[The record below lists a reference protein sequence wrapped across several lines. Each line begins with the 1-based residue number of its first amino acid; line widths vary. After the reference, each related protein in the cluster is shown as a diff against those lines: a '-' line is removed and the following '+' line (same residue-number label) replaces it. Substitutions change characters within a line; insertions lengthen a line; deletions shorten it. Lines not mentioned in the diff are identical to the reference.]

1 MTIITGIVWALRDVE
16 RTLELRAQSQESM
29 IPILYGL
36 PDFQYVDVEGS
47 AQGNINSVGLNNQN
61 RPWRCWKS
69 AGARDFNPEQE
80 IYGFQRIVPIRRS
93 GCARERAGEYFF
105 R

>member
-1 MTIITGIVWALRDVE
+1 MDPGDARRALEPGIITQKKKFIVFKGMCSYKEADV
-16 RTLELRAQSQESM
+16 Q
-29 IPILYGL
+29 
-36 PDFQYVDVEGS
+36 GS
-47 AQGNINSVGLNNQN
+47 ARGNIFSVGLNNQN